1 MFTHPS
7 GILKQ
12 LYPSLYWNVKTNDP
26 AIYLTFDDGPTPG
39 VTEWIL
45 EKLKSY
51 NAKATFFCIGKN
63 VERHPELYQQIVIEG
78 HAIGNHTYRHLNGWK
93 VSKNNY
99 LEDVQKCAQ
108 LIDSRLFRPPY
119 GKISSQQIRVL
130 KNEFKIVMWSV
141 LSRDYD
147 PRTSKEKSLGIS
159 LKQLKGG
166 DIITLHDSLKAA
178 DKMKYVLENLLAKAH
193 QKGWIF
199 KKITESELSV
209 V

>member
-12 LYPSLYWNVKTNDP
+12 LYPSLYWNVKTNEP
-26 AIYLTFDDGPTPG
+26 AIFLTFDDGPTPG

-45 EKLKSY
+45 EILKSY

-63 VERHPELYQQIVIEG
+63 VEMHPELYQQIVSEG
-78 HAIGNHTYRHLNGWK
+78 HAVGNHTYQHLNGWK

-108 LIDSRLFRPPY
+108 LIDSKIFRPPY

-141 LSRDYD
+141 LSKDYD

-178 DKMKYVLENLLAKAH
+178 DKMKYVLENLLQH
-193 QKGWIF
+193 TQQKGWIL